1 MTNES
6 NLQVTFSKRRS
17 GLFKKAS
24 ELCTLCDAKIA
35 IVVFSPS
42 GKVYSFGHPNVNV
55 LLDQFSERVL
65 RHNNSNF
72 DESHTKLHLQMLN
85 ESLTEA
91 MAEKEKEQ
99 RKKEWLVQN
108 ERENKKVEEW
118 WTNSPKE
125 HNLTQLTSMKRA
137 LEDLK
142 KEVNERA
149 SQFHHSISNFYVGS
163 SSNHV
168 APEAV
173 NGGNI
178 SINQGF
184 FAQNGMPTH
193 VQTLPFEFS
202 AMNRTPT
209 GYNNCQIQN
218 QEFKQVHPYY
228 GPRYY

>member
-1 MTNES
+1 
-6 NLQVTFSKRRS
+6 
-17 GLFKKAS
+17 
-24 ELCTLCDAKIA
+24 
-35 IVVFSPS
+35 
-42 GKVYSFGHPNVNV
+42 
-55 LLDQFSERVL
+55 
-65 RHNNSNF
+65 
-72 DESHTKLHLQMLN
+72 
-85 ESLTEA
+85 

-108 ERENKKVEEW
+108 EREIKNVEEW
-118 WTNSPKE
+118 WTNSLKE
-125 HNLTQLTSMKRA
+125 LNLTQLTSMKHA

-149 SQFHHSISNFYVGS
+149 SLFHQSNSNFYVGS
-163 SSNHV
+163 SSNAA

-184 FAQNGMPTH
+184 FPQNGMPTH
-193 VQTLPFEFS
+193 VQTLPFGFNV
-202 AMNRTPT
+202 MNRTPT